1 MTENLL
7 YVLAFWEEGREKILL
22 SYSSHTVSNIYTH
35 FIISRPGALDTSDF
49 AFKES
54 KTKKEEKLIFE
65 EIKHNEGQDKRKIL
79 QEGQF
84 QSKKTGHKEAMNH
97 ILVHFNKLYKKL

>member
-1 MTENLL
+1 M
-7 YVLAFWEEGREKILL
+7 
-22 SYSSHTVSNIYTH
+22 
-35 FIISRPGALDTSDF
+35 
-49 AFKES
+49 
-54 KTKKEEKLIFE
+54 FE